1 MLFVSGRW
9 PKSSAHDVIRF
20 SASIGRVGRFVHI
33 ARLMMM
39 THAKSIKSDVESLH
53 EARWWASR
61 QLVSCFADCFWIK
74 NGASV
79 GVCSL
84 VLLQRRCASEVQG
97 IRYTCTELVP
107 WPQRRRFF
115 LLNVRFFVN
124 PIPQR
129 QIQGWVLNIAFT
141 VGAASFSKK
150 RASIW
155 HLTCLIGRVST

>member
-1 MLFVSGRW
+1 MMFVSGRW

-84 VLLQRRCASEVQG
+84 SFAAETMCFGGPGHPLYVHR
-97 IRYTCTELVP
+97 
-107 WPQRRRFF
+107 
-115 LLNVRFFVN
+115 
-124 PIPQR
+124 
-129 QIQGWVLNIAFT
+129 
-141 VGAASFSKK
+141 VGAMAAAATVFFKG
-150 RASIW
+150 A
-155 HLTCLIGRVST
+155 LFLVS